1 MKRGELWLVHADKPR
16 PAIVLTRDPVADRL
30 NEVLVVLVTR
40 TVRGLHSEVHLE
52 RSDGVRVSCVAN
64 LDMTERLHRAM
75 FVHRL
80 GRVWPSTM
88 DAICSAL
95 HHAIGC

>member
-1 MKRGELWLVHADKPR
+1 MRRGELWLVRADKPR
-16 PAIVLTRDPVADRL
+16 PAIVLTRDPVAELL

-40 TVRGLHSEVHLE
+40 TVRDLHTEVVLE
-52 RSDGVRVSCVAN
+52 LADDVRAASVAN
-64 LDMTERLHRAM
+64 LDMMERLHRTQFM
-75 FVHRL
+75 HRL
-80 GRVWPSTM
+80 GRVRPSTM